1 MVCKIQKSDI
11 MQIFKI
17 EQDCFSQCWS
27 EKSIEQS
34 LDIENN
40 IMLCAKIDN
49 TVCGYIFADF
59 VLDEVNLNRIAV
71 HGDYRKNGI
80 ATELLN
86 ALFDNTADFA
96 SKIMLEVR
104 KSNTAAIS
112 LYEKNGFKIDGIR
125 KNFYQAPLED
135 AVLMTRLFKLTEVN
149 RNNENSR
156 Y

>member
-1 MVCKIQKSDI
+1 MVRKIKKSDI
-11 MQIFKI
+11 EQIYEI
-17 EQDCFSQCWS
+17 EKNCFSQCWS
-27 EKSIEQS
+27 KASIEQS

-40 IMLCAKIDN
+40 IMLCVQIDN

-71 HGDYRKNGI
+71 HGDYRKKGI
-80 ATELLN
+80 ATKLLN

-96 SKIMLEVR
+96 QKIMLEVR

-125 KNFYQAPLED
+125 KNFYQAPIED
-135 AVLMTRLFKLTEVN
+135 AVLMTRFF
-149 RNNENSR
+149 
-156 Y
+156 